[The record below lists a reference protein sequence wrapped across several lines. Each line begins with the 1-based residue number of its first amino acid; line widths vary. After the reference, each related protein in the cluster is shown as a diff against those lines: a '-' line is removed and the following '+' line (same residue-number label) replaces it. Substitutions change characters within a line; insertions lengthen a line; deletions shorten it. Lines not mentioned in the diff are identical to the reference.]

1 MAADLRRGELDLA
14 VLLTEGI
21 VTELHHHDHSKILA
35 TYVRTPL
42 TWGVHVHNSS
52 TCHDVA
58 ALHKAEGG
66 ARFAVSR
73 MGSGSHLMA
82 AVDARSRGVDPAS
95 LQYEVVGSLQGAR
108 QALAEG
114 QAAAFMWE
122 KFTTKPLVDSGEW
135 RRVGE
140 CVTPWP
146 CFVVAATN
154 TALEKF
160 GPDLLEVLE
169 VVRREAEQLES
180 SPHAAET
187 VGTMYGLEDAD
198 VREWLG
204 STRWSC
210 RPAVS
215 HDMLQDVMDALSGVG
230 VLEQEQLLPPASL
243 VAGLTADVDPDLIS
257 AEDN

>member
-135 RRVGE
+135 RHSN
-140 CVTPWP
+140 PS
-146 CFVVAATN
+146 
-154 TALEKF
+154 
-160 GPDLLEVLE
+160 
-169 VVRREAEQLES
+169 S
-180 SPHAAET
+180 SP
-187 VGTMYGLEDAD
+187 
-198 VREWLG
+198 
-204 STRWSC
+204 SQSQ
-210 RPAVS
+210 P
-215 HDMLQDVMDALSGVG
+215 Q
-230 VLEQEQLLPPASL
+230 P
-243 VAGLTADVDPDLIS
+243 
-257 AEDN
+257 

>member
-1 MAADLRRGELDLA
+1 M
-14 VLLTEGI
+14 
-21 VTELHHHDHSKILA
+21 TELHRHDHSKILA

-42 TWGVHVHNSS
+42 TWGVHVHSS
-52 TCHDVA
+52 ASYRDVDS
-58 ALHKAEGG
+58 LHRAEGG

-82 AVDARSRGVDPAS
+82 AVDARSRGVDPAH

-160 GPDLLEVLE
+160 GPDLLEVLHPCPTATP
-169 VVRREAEQLES
+169 RR
-180 SPHAAET
+180 SPSPSPFA
-187 VGTMYGLEDAD
+187 Y
-198 VREWLG
+198 
-204 STRWSC
+204 
-210 RPAVS
+210 P
-215 HDMLQDVMDALSGVG
+215 
-230 VLEQEQLLPPASL
+230 
-243 VAGLTADVDPDLIS
+243 
-257 AEDN
+257 

>member
-1 MAADLRRGELDLA
+1 
-14 VLLTEGI
+14 
-21 VTELHHHDHSKILA
+21 
-35 TYVRTPL
+35 VRTPL
-42 TWGVHVHNSS
+42 TWGVHVHHSS
-52 TCHDVA
+52 FCHSVE

-169 VVRREAEQLES
+169 VVRREAEELES

-187 VGTMYGLEDAD
+187 VGTMYGLEDTD

-215 HDMLQDVMDALSGVG
+215 HAMLQDVMNALSGVG
-230 VLEQEQLLPPASL
+230 VLKQEQLLPPASL
-243 VAGLTADVDPDLIS
+243 VAGLAADVDPDLII